1 VTSITMP
8 AVAAAQVGTWS
19 LARVLYHL
27 GYATGDPAKVCL
39 VPYAHSSDADILP
52 QRNTR
57 GGLLGSL
64 TLMSLLGT
72 SSYSAFKLV
81 QAARR

>member
-1 VTSITMP
+1 MP

-39 VPYAHSSDADILP
+39 VVDAHLSDTDLLL